1 MDIYR
6 HMIEELWKENR
17 SLLALLNIATVPGSQ
32 HAAIP
37 RDLCR
42 DGAHAIRRLT
52 DQNEA
57 LRESLS
63 EQFSGKELDRH
74 LCA

>member
-6 HMIEELWKENR
+6 HMIEELWQENR
-17 SLLALLNIATVPGSQ
+17 SLLALLNMATVPESQ

-42 DGAHAIRRLT
+42 DGAKVIRRLT

-63 EQFSGKELDRH
+63 ERFAGRELDTL